1 MKNRSYKIIAV
12 FIVVIIVIS
21 MVGACQKA
29 QEAKPT
35 PVFEFQQFNPTKAPV
50 QPTAIKD
57 NVEEKVEITVTVKP

>member
-1 MKNRSYKIIAV
+1 MKIRSYQIIAI

-21 MVGACQKA
+21 MVGACQKS

-50 QPTAIKD
+50 QPTAIKE
-57 NVEEKVEITVTVKP
+57 NAEEKVEITVTVTP